1 MYEPT
6 RSEWEKSPEPAYG
19 EGGSNST
26 DLKCVFS
33 KRVCGDGVGRSEI
46 LKDGRLFDFWGEGY
60 IQTNSGFVTG
70 FRNAYNIN
78 HQYQLVSNGPNKY
91 RKIPNRIPVEHYEG
105 YNLKRY
111 ISNGAAHYVTLMG
124 APLTVET
131 GKEIARILN
140 KEDGVFLYF
149 SSDEKEELLSLK
161 NKINPGFKEEGFCFL
176 DKELYRRVDA
186 EIEPELEYRYISI
199 PIGFVY
205 MAADR
210 LLKLVITHY
219 ANLMGEEI
227 ANILYGFYER
237 KMTSQWKRLIDY
249 LRGREKDGAIL
260 EPLDILCKNADRY
273 LCIVPFLNYLKE
285 KANIFYYM
293 KKVYGLNEYAY
304 LSRFFEQWKPD
315 MTKVLFYS
323 RYGTIRNLEF
333 DRYLKLPKKRVDRD
347 DDKPV
352 YGGSAKR
359 GVETGEEGR
368 FQWRMVPVS
377 ITKTETI
384 VSIWNAAFN
393 MPLKLPKGMIDRD
406 GDRPAY
412 GGSTKR
418 GIESDSKQRFYWKIE
433 NVNRYGTDFY
443 TLTNVAYDMP
453 LKLPVAMVDKED
465 DQPAYGGSPKR
476 KIERNQERRFYWCIQ
491 AVEECSC
498 TVKKQTTENKR

>member
-6 RSEWEKSPEPAYG
+6 RTDWEKSSEPAYG

-26 DLKCVFS
+26 DLKCTFS
-33 KRVCGDGVGRSEI
+33 KKVCGDRIGRSEI
-46 LKDGRLFDFWGEGY
+46 LRDKHLFDFWGEGY
-60 IQTNSGFVTG
+60 IQTNRGFITG

-78 HQYQLVSNGPNKY
+78 HQYQLVSNGPNKH
-91 RKIPNRIPVEHYEG
+91 RKIPNRIPVKHYEG
-105 YNLKRY
+105 YNLKGY
-111 ISNGAAHYVTLMG
+111 IYDGAAHYVTLMG

-149 SSDEKEELLSLK
+149 SSDDKEELLSLK
-161 NKINPGFKEEGFCFL
+161 NKINLGFEKEGFCFL
-176 DKELYRRVDA
+176 DKELYRKIDA

-210 LLKLVITHY
+210 LLGLVITHY
-219 ANLMGEEI
+219 ADLKSEEI
-227 ANILYGFYER
+227 ANILYDFYEC
-237 KMTSQWKRLIDY
+237 KMTSQWKSLIDY
-249 LRGREKDGAIL
+249 LRGKEKDGAIL

-273 LCIVPFLNYLKE
+273 PCVAPFLNYLKE

-293 KKVYGLNEYAY
+293 QKAYGMHGTSGAVKSYAY
-304 LSRFFEQWKPD
+304 LSRFFEQWAHD
-315 MTKVLFYS
+315 MTRMLFDGE
-323 RYGTIRNLEF
+323 YGTIRNLEF
-333 DRYLKLPKKRVDRD
+333 DRYLKLPKKRIDRD

-368 FQWRMVPVS
+368 FQWKMVPVS
-377 ITKTETI
+377 ITKTETV

-393 MPLKLPKGMIDRD
+393 MPLKLPKGMIDGD

-412 GGSTKR
+412 GGSAIR
-418 GIESDSKQRFYWKIE
+418 GIESNSERRFYWRIE
-433 NVNRYGTDFY
+433 SVSRYGTDFY
-443 TLTNVAYDMP
+443 ILTNVAYDMP

-465 DQPAYGGSPKR
+465 DQPVYGGSPKR

-491 AVEECSC
+491 AVEE
-498 TVKKQTTENKR
+498 